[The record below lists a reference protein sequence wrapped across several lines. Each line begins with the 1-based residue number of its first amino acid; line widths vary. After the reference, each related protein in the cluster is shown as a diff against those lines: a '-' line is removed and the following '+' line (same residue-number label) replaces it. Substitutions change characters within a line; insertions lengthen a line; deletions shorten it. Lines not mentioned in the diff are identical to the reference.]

1 MFDYMVR
8 VLPNNRILIRNT
20 NDKTSDVIKASQV
33 SAYFEN
39 VLEAQL
45 EAQEQEDAKIAEIK
59 EQVNPK
65 VEDDETES

>member
-1 MFDYMVR
+1 MVR